1 LDDRASD
8 TSCSYFE
15 DHTFGI
21 ARSIICQQK
30 GMKNWAMY
38 AKWNNAKQFQQMKAK
53 GSICE
58 DGFEDFFL

>member
-1 LDDRASD
+1 M
-8 TSCSYFE
+8 
-15 DHTFGI
+15 
-21 ARSIICQQK
+21 ARGIICQQK